1 MIPTLASRI
10 ICTCSFDFWMSHVG
24 CNAFVMVVSF
34 INTSW
39 ESACVIIGIFELH
52 DVASVDMKFQ
62 VKSLLDT
69 FGLLD
74 KVIAYVK
81 NEIFNLSILI
91 FALIYVVFCFAF
103 S

>member
-1 MIPTLASRI
+1 M
-10 ICTCSFDFWMSHVG
+10 
-24 CNAFVMVVSF
+24 
-34 INTSW
+34 
-39 ESACVIIGIFELH
+39 GI
-52 DVASVDMKFQ
+52 Q

-74 KVIAYVK
+74 KVIAYAK

-91 FALIYVVFCFAF
+91 FALIYVFFCFAF

>member
-1 MIPTLASRI
+1 VT
-10 ICTCSFDFWMSHVG
+10 
-24 CNAFVMVVSF
+24 
-34 INTSW
+34 
-39 ESACVIIGIFELH
+39 IGIFQVH
-52 DVASVDMKFQ
+52 DITSVDMGIQ

-74 KVIAYVK
+74 KVIAYAK

-91 FALIYVVFCFAF
+91 FALIYVFFCFAF